1 MMMDC
6 FVEKGGEEV
15 RMLALFDMLAF
26 TTSSRLRASRVF
38 SLSS

>member
-26 TTSSRLRASRVF
+26 TTRRLRASCVF